1 MKKMSIGMNKIQELE
16 KTPLSD
22 DDLRRMLGKDKSR
35 VKVIMYEDLKNY
47 ESLEQLL
54 PNMYDAVIV
63 LLQIEGPN
71 APKVGHWI
79 CLMNHGNH
87 FEYFD
92 SYGLDPDEEL
102 ALTHE
107 HPHLTDIIRG
117 TKRRVESSGAKLQS
131 KREAMNTCGRWC
143 IVRARHKDLEKPE
156 FVKMIRQT
164 HSIPDVAVVLL
175 TYFL

>member
-1 MKKMSIGMNKIQELE
+1 MNKIQELE

-35 VKVIMYEDLKNY
+35 CKVMLYDQLHQH
-47 ESLEQLL
+47 ESLEELL
-54 PNMYDAVIV
+54 PNQYDAVIV
-63 LLQIEGPN
+63 LLQIEKPG

-79 CLMNHGNH
+79 TLMNHGSH
-87 FEYFD
+87 FEHFD

-107 HPHLTDIIRG
+107 KPYITQLIQN
-117 TKRRVESSGAKLQS
+117 TKRRVESSGAKLQA

-143 IVRARHKDLEKPE
+143 IVRVKNKDLEKPE
-156 FVKMIRQT
+156 FVNMIRQV
-164 HSIPDVAVVLL
+164 HSIPDVAVTML
-175 TYFL
+175 TYYL